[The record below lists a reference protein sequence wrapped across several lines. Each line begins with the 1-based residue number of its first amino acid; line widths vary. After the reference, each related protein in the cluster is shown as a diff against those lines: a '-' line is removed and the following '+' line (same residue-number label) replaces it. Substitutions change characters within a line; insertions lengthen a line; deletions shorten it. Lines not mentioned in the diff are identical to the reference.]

1 MLYPVQPGPLQPKWC
16 RFPDLL
22 LHTHRD
28 VTGASDTVSTRR
40 AIVRGELGC
49 RKKTLG
55 RTQKSVV
62 LDPGASTPRIR
73 HVQAFKS
80 SPPLLAES
88 GHF

>member
-62 LDPGASTPRIR
+62 LEPQRPESVTCRPLNPR
-73 HVQAFKS
+73 
-80 SPPLLAES
+80 P
-88 GHF
+88 HFWPSRAIIDA